1 MTTDALRRPLRD
13 LRISIIDNCN
23 FRCPYCMPAEI
34 FGENYVFLRKDQLLS
49 YDEIERVARIFAH
62 LGVKKIKITGG
73 EPLLRPWVHEIVSR
87 LVRIPGIEDVGMI
100 TNGYHLAKLAPYLKD
115 AGLSRISISLD
126 SLDPDRFRELNGRGK
141 QLDVVMEGIEA
152 AAKAGFSPIKLNM
165 VVQRG
170 INDDEVLDF
179 VEFAKQKPYI
189 PRFIEYM
196 DVGNR
201 NRWER
206 SMVVPS
212 KELLDRIG
220 TKYRVEPL
228 EEQYHGEV
236 ADRYSVDGGAGEI
249 GFISSVSQPFCRDC
263 TRARI
268 SADGRLYTC
277 LFAAKGTDL
286 RGLVRSDASD
296 EAISQQ
302 IVDVWEHRTDR
313 YSEIRAEER
322 AKPTNGAGDKVEMY
336 YIGG

>member
-1 MTTDALRRPLRD
+1 MATDALKRPLRD

-49 YDEIERVARIFAH
+49 FDEIERLARIFVG

-73 EPLLRPWVHEIVSR
+73 EPLLRPWVHELISR
-87 LVRIPGIEDVGMI
+87 LVQIPGLSDVGMI
-100 TNGYHLAKLAPYLKD
+100 TNGYHLGKLAPYLKE
-115 AGLSRISISLD
+115 AGLSRVSISLD

-141 QLDVVMEGIEA
+141 QLDVVMDGIESA
-152 AAKAGFSPIKLNM
+152 ERNGFSPIKLNM

-179 VEFAKQKPYI
+179 VEFARRKPYV

-206 SMVVPS
+206 TMVVPS
-212 KELLDRIG
+212 KELLGRIRERY
-220 TKYRVEPL
+220 TVEPL
-228 EEQYHGEV
+228 DEQYHGEV
-236 ADRYSVDGGAGEI
+236 ADRYSINGGEGEI
-249 GFISSVSQPFCRDC
+249 GFISSVSQPFCQDC

-268 SADGRLYTC
+268 SADGSLYTC
-277 LFAAKGTDL
+277 LFAQHGTDL
-286 RGLVRSDASD
+286 RELVRSGESD
-296 EAISQQ
+296 ESIAQRIK
-302 IVDVWEHRTDR
+302 DVWEHRTDR
-313 YSEIRAEER
+313 YSERRAEER
-322 AKPTNGAGDKVEMY
+322 QKDQQKVEMY